1 MTKHTCKNNLAE
13 LAKDIEISIKLNL
26 IDRAR
31 EQLIE
36 CYDFYKQNNEND
48 KMNAL
53 LLLGYS
59 LNNKNIINKIVNSN
73 PTNHLYYSTS
83 KNKFYLHT
91 SDSTFSYFS
100 RYYLDEEN
108 HNKYIQ
114 NGGNIQLYNLIHNKV
129 NHKISKYK
137 HKINLIYDL

>member
-1 MTKHTCKNNLAE
+1 MTKHTCKNNLVE
-13 LAKDIEISIKLNL
+13 LAKDIEVSIKLNL

-31 EQLIE
+31 EQIVE
-36 CYDFYKQNNEND
+36 CYDNYKQNNEID
-48 KMNAL
+48 KTNAL

-91 SDSTFSYFS
+91 TDSSFSYFS

-114 NGGNIQLYNLIHNKV
+114 NGGNMQLYNLILNKI

-137 HKINLIYDL
+137 HKIHLIYDL